1 MWSIILILIFRERR
15 FALKHVF
22 VKNIKDLA
30 VYKHE
35 ILIATN
41 LNSHPNLIEY
51 VDSSITLLDGGIHEV
66 LLLMHAFL
74 QDNGPTNDEWSTR
87 VRI

>member
-1 MWSIILILIFRERR
+1 M
-15 FALKHVF
+15 
-22 VKNIKDLA
+22 
-30 VYKHE
+30 YKHE

-74 QDNGPTNDEWSTR
+74 QDNGPTNDE
-87 VRI
+87 